1 MIPTGLFR
9 TAALCLLVP
18 VALLGGCKSLDGV
31 LSAAPKPEARIIGAE
46 LRNVSLQAA
55 DLLFTIEVTNP
66 YAVGLPLLDL
76 SYAIGS
82 GGRTLLEGGVK
93 PTGTVPAQG
102 RSVLQLPAR
111 LTFATVLETL
121 QSVRPGAVLPYRAD
135 LTLGVDAP
143 VIGRLAL
150 PLSRTGELP
159 VPAMPEVELVAFNIS
174 SLSLDSVA
182 AVARLRVKN
191 TNSFQV
197 DFARFG
203 AALSLGGYPVGRA
216 NLANA
221 ARVAPGQW
229 AALDLPLTFSP
240 RTLGAGAYNLLTGS
254 QAAYALSGS
263 IEAATR
269 FGPMSLP
276 YEKSGTAPIRK

>member
-1 MIPTGLFR
+1 MHDSAYFRFLVFLFGPIMF
-9 TAALCLLVP
+9 A
-18 VALLGGCKSLDGV
+18 GCESVKPLIES
-31 LSAAPKPEARIIGAE
+31 APKPEARIIGAE
-46 LRNVSLQAA
+46 LRNVTLHTA
-55 DLLFTIEVTNP
+55 DLLFTVEVTNP

-82 GGRTLLEGGVK
+82 GGKTLVEGGVR

-102 RSVLQLPAR
+102 QSVLQLPAR
-111 LTFATVLETL
+111 LTFATVLERL
-121 QSVRPGAVLPYRAD
+121 RGVRPGSVLPYRAD

-150 PLSRTGELP
+150 PLSRTGEVP
-159 VPAMPEVELVAFNIS
+159 VPAMPEVELAAFNVS
-174 SLSLDSVA
+174 SLNLDSVA

-216 NLANA
+216 SLANA

-229 AALDLPLTFSP
+229 AALDLPLSFSP
-240 RTLGAGAYNLLTGS
+240 RALGAGAYNLLSGS

-263 IEAATR
+263 IDAGTR
-269 FGPMSLP
+269 FGPISLP
-276 YEKSGTAPIRK
+276 YERTGTVPIRK